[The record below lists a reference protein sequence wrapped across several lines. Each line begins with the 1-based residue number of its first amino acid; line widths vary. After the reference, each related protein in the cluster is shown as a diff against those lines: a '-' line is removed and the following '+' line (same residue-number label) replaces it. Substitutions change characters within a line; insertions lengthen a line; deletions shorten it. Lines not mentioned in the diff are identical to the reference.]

1 MGGQAILAAA
11 AHRAGDLKRGLKAE
25 YGLGLLLLL
34 QMALIVGHAPWR
46 DELQA
51 FLLVRDLPGLGGLF
65 ANLHYE
71 GHPGLW
77 YLVLGVLV
85 ALVRSPAALTLAQIA
100 IALSVAALVWRRA
113 PFRPWVKL
121 LILAGYFPLFEYGVI
136 ARSYGLGELLV
147 FAWLALRRTA
157 WGWLILALMANV
169 AVNFAFLSGVLVLA
183 GLWIER
189 RWSWSG
195 AALWGLA
202 GLAAVATII
211 PAHDV
216 STGAAALAQPLWP
229 RTLGALRWESAALY
243 PALVGV
249 WPYRWQVL
257 VSAPEAP
264 WLAAIVGLGAGGMA
278 VWATARDRRASI
290 LAFSLFLTMTALS
303 ALVYPTYPRHVG
315 VLVLL
320 IIALEWMRV
329 EDRREA
335 PSPAFLGWMGLSALC
350 GLWAAG
356 CALVIPFSYSR
367 QEIGWIKA
375 HHLETA
381 RWAAYPGY
389 VGSDISAFLDRPTYN
404 LQKGCLDTFIRWDT
418 HAYDDV
424 DDDDLADAIT
434 QPGPFSYLASDQ
446 DLSVLAAPLKRI
458 AHFDR
463 GLGDNGLFL
472 YAVQRPAEGSAPACR

>member
-1 MGGQAILAAA
+1 MGGRAILAAA
-11 AHRAGDLKRGLKAE
+11 ARQAKGLRAE
-25 YGLGLLLLL
+25 HGLGLLLLL
-34 QMALIVGHAPWR
+34 QIALIVSHSPWR

-51 FLLVRDLPGLGGLF
+51 FLLVRDSPGIGGLF
-65 ANLHYE
+65 ANLRYE

-77 YLVLGVLV
+77 YLLLGVV
-85 ALVRSPAALTLAQIA
+85 EAVVRSPAALKLAQIV

-113 PFRPWVKL
+113 PFAPWVKL

-136 ARSYGLGELLV
+136 ARSYGLGELLL
-147 FAWLALRRTA
+147 FAWLVLRRTP
-157 WGWLILALMANV
+157 WGWLMLALMANV

-189 RWSWSG
+189 RWSWRG
-195 AALWGLA
+195 AALWALA
-202 GLAAVATII
+202 GLFAVLTII

-216 STGAAALAQPLWP
+216 STGASALAQPLWL
-229 RTLGALRWESAALY
+229 RTLAALRWESATLY

-257 VSAPEAP
+257 VSSPEAP
-264 WLAAIVGLGAGGMA
+264 LLAAVLGLAAGGMA
-278 VWATARDRRASI
+278 IWATGRNRRASL
-290 LAFSLFLTMTALS
+290 LAFGLFLAMTALS

-320 IIALEWMRV
+320 VIALEWMRV
-329 EDRREA
+329 EDSA
-335 PSPAFLGWMGLSALC
+335 GPPSPAFLGWMGLSALC

-356 CALVIPFSYSR
+356 CALVVPFSYGR
-367 QEIGWIKA
+367 QEIDWIKA
-375 HHLETA
+375 HHLENAT
-381 RWAAYPGY
+381 WAAYPGY

-404 LQKGCLDTFIRWDT
+404 LQKGCLDSFIRWDT

-424 DDDDLADAIT
+424 DDDDMADAIT
-434 QPGPFSYLASDQ
+434 QPGPFAYLASDQ
-446 DLSVLAAPLKRI
+446 DLGFLKAPMQLI

-463 GLGDNGLFL
+463 GLGDNGVFL
-472 YAVQRPAEGSAPACR
+472 YAVRRPSQGVAPACR